1 MRGNNRELAG
11 GWIRYQE
18 EEPGER
24 VYWVPSIVPTRSSE
38 SGGFNRWA
46 RKCLRCGCGFKRVYS
61 LTVAQPRPRP
71 RRSFYRLGVGGV
83 IREMSTPASLSWRRY
98 GSNDV
103 LNAVRAGPASAL
115 R

>member
-1 MRGNNRELAG
+1 M
-11 GWIRYQE
+11 
-18 EEPGER
+18 ER
-24 VYWVPSIVPTRSSE
+24 VCWVPSIVPTRSSE

-71 RRSFYRLGVGGV
+71 QEISYRLPVGGI

-98 GSNDV
+98 GSNGV

-115 R
+115 RYELR